1 MHICNYLCVHSKC
14 WYRYP
19 VHLPKAYQILTLPTW
34 LRISLPSQWGQVPLS
49 DGQMLTFQTSV
60 VSSSLSISSVMV
72 LTLQTLIHRATTVVL
87 HLQKKQNLRPPH
99 SSWFWGRKSSY
110 GWKFLKVIRPWKEN
124 CIYDFPVFWNSFLWI
139 TTACWKGT

>member
-1 MHICNYLCVHSKC
+1 MDICNYLFIHSKY

-19 VHLPKAYQILTLPTW
+19 VHLPKAYQILTLPTF
-34 LRISLPSQWGQVPLS
+34 LKISLPSLWGQVPLS

-72 LTLQTLIHRATTVVL
+72 LYKHSFTGNFNL
-87 HLQKKQNLRPPH
+87 HLQRKQNLCPSH
-99 SSWFWGRKSSY
+99 SSWFWRRKSSY

-139 TTACWKGT
+139 TTLAEKVYK